1 MFLSFLT
8 GCCRREPHH
17 PPWYSGTTR
26 GCRGRATWWCKDW
39 TCPATCLW
47 RLTLSSLLMCA
58 HHLHPP
64 QPGPVHQYPRAG
76 STAGQAQVKR
86 KVSSAVAPAA
96 VNSCP
101 QRELFPAPPSG
112 PQLFML
118 GPVTSHGPVLGAA
131 PQALGASLSSAA
143 PAPVRKRTCSV
154 LRNTCKKCGQFR
166 TAETGHSQ
174 YKGIIY
180 CPSVEAV
187 PKEQWLEDIKKCMK
201 NKLINCPPLPEA
213 WTLA

>member
-64 QPGPVHQYPRAG
+64 PTRPSSPVPPGWQHRGPGTGEEEGIVRRRTGGCELVPPARTLPCSTLGPSAVHAG
-76 STAGQAQVKR
+76 SSDLTGACAGCCSTGSGCQPLLCRSCSSPKTDLQCSAQHVQEMR
-86 KVSSAVAPAA
+86 AVQDSGDWTQPVQGHYILPLCRGCSQGA
-96 VNSCP
+96 VV
-101 QRELFPAPPSG
+101 G
-112 PQLFML
+112 
-118 GPVTSHGPVLGAA
+118 GY
-131 PQALGASLSSAA
+131 
-143 PAPVRKRTCSV
+143 
-154 LRNTCKKCGQFR
+154 KKMH
-166 TAETGHSQ
+166 E
-174 YKGIIY
+174 K
-180 CPSVEAV
+180 
-187 PKEQWLEDIKKCMK
+187 
-201 NKLINCPPLPEA
+201 
-213 WTLA
+213 

>member
-1 MFLSFLT
+1 MVVQGLDLPSHLSVATDPLLPANV
-8 GCCRREPHH
+8 C
-17 PPWYSGTTR
+17 PPS
-26 GCRGRATWWCKDW
+26 A
-39 TCPATCLW
+39 P
-47 RLTLSSLLMCA
+47 
-58 HHLHPP
+58 PP
-64 QPGPVHQYPRAG
+64 QPGPVHQYPQAG
-76 STAGQAQVKR
+76 STVGQAQVKR

-118 GPVTSHGPVLGAA
+118 GPVTSQGPVLGAA
-131 PQALGASLSSAA
+131 PQALGASLSSAV

-166 TAETGHSQ
+166 TAETGHRQ